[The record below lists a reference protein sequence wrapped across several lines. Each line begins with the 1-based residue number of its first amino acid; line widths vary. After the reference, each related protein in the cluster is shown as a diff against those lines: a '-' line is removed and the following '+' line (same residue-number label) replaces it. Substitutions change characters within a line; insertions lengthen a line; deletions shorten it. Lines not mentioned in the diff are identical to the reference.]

1 MMCRPRMP
9 VVQER
14 RELRAEI
21 GRSGHHPLKQLLLEV
36 PRQGGPQ
43 FDGCLPER
51 HRCLGLVHDHLLSP
65 EMDKFELRSGSC
77 GASLS
82 RTSHL
87 D

>member
-1 MMCRPRMP
+1 
-9 VVQER
+9 
-14 RELRAEI
+14 
-21 GRSGHHPLKQLLLEV
+21 
-36 PRQGGPQ
+36 
-43 FDGCLPER
+43 LPER